1 MSGEEGT
8 MMIRNTLIV
17 AGASFALAVGCFAGV
32 AAIAGPELM
41 TNGWTIPFGN
51 EANVTITDDNG
62 KVVRTVRH
70 VGAGGAPSPMVD
82 RTLPW
87 AGKDTL
93 TIDLPVDVVFVQG
106 AEAKIVVSGPKSYVD
121 RLKIAGGR
129 ISLDDINLAERAV
142 VTLGPDGL
150 QVRHDRDR
158 MKITVVAPDV
168 TRFEVRGSG
177 DLDIRRYEHPA
188 LGLDIS
194 GSGDVEAEGKVET
207 ITLDNSGS
215 GYADLAALKA
225 KDATIDVSGS
235 GGGAVFATDKAKI
248 DISGSGDVELRTEP
262 KLVTSEITGS
272 GDIRREY

>member
-1 MSGEEGT
+1 ML
-8 MMIRNTLIV
+8 IRNTLIV

-41 TNGWTIPFGN
+41 KNGWTIPFGD

-62 KVVRTVRH
+62 RVIRTVRH
-70 VGAGGAPSPMVD
+70 VGAGGAPSPIID

-87 AGKDTL
+87 TGKDTL
-93 TIDLPVDVVFVQG
+93 IIDLPVDVVFVQG
-106 AEAKIVVSGPKSYVD
+106 AEAKIVVSGPQSYVD

-129 ISLDDINLAERAV
+129 ISLDDVNLPDRAV

-150 QVRHDRDR
+150 QVRSDGDR

-177 DLDIRRYEHPA
+177 DLDIRRYEHQA

-194 GSGDVEAEGKVET
+194 GSGDVEADGKVET
-207 ITLDNSGS
+207 VSVDNSGS

-235 GGGAVFATDKAKI
+235 GGGAVFATGKAKI

-272 GDIRREY
+272 GEVRREY